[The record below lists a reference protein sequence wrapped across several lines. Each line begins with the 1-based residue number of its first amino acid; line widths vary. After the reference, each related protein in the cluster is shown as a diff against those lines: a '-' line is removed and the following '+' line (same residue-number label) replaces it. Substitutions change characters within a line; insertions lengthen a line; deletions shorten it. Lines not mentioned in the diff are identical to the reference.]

1 MATSKKRLGT
11 KAKQGKTPDPDKP
24 EGTGDRDPV
33 NGRWL
38 PGNSANPA
46 GRPRGWDFRRI
57 VQEKAKELGLP
68 VEQII
73 WEVFLAMREAATGG
87 DVQAG
92 KLVIDRLCETDAQK
106 LEIDHSGEIKGS
118 NGPTLPATD
127 DLLKGIEKLRDL
139 ANEHFGEKQ

>member
-1 MATSKKRLGT
+1 MG
-11 KAKQGKTPDPDKP
+11 
-24 EGTGDRDPV
+24 
-33 NGRWL
+33 L
-38 PGNSANPA
+38 PTH
-46 GRPRGWDFRRI
+46 RPREGQRARTPSRADY
-57 VQEKAKELGLP
+57 L
-68 VEQII
+68 
-73 WEVFLAMREAATGG
+73 EVFLAMRDAATGG

-139 ANEHFGEKQ
+139 ANEHFGDK